1 MYLLFLTNGLN
12 AYICLCPGVPNKL
25 PYYREVRLTPEG
37 VQVGSVHVTV
47 GID

>member
-1 MYLLFLTNGLN
+1 MHTFVYALV
-12 AYICLCPGVPNKL
+12 YIPNKL

-47 GID
+47 GSD